1 MCTGEGLGQGL
12 CAVLCAI
19 KLGGAKGQKSSL
31 KINVARHPQQ
41 GQRSLQQRPPLLYP
55 HSFPPQDHCS
65 VPNVRC
71 TEDVLGRKT
80 PFLCHIPYQVMELA
94 GDLVD

>member
-1 MCTGEGLGQGL
+1 MWPTTLNKANVHCKEGALAHL
-12 CAVLCAI
+12 SCV
-19 KLGGAKGQKSSL
+19 
-31 KINVARHPQQ
+31 HTP
-41 GQRSLQQRPPLLYP
+41 
-55 HSFPPQDHCS
+55 PPQDHCS